1 VRRADAAAIAAHA
14 MKPFRV
20 RRECSAVHRADGRC
34 ADALNA
40 VPAPRDGAA
49 VRAGI
54 SKPYVSPPSKEST
67 MPMKRLAL
75 TAAAVAAL
83 AAAVPATAQEKIK
96 LKVIGQ
102 PLATGLIQ
110 KNKEQP
116 FFETLAQ
123 KTGLPIEVEYKPI
136 DTIGIKDTEQLRVM
150 KAGLF
155 EMASLRMSQN
165 SRDEPTILGLD
176 LVGLNPDY
184 KTAREVAKAYGPVLD
199 QRLQKQFGVKLLG
212 VWPFGPQ
219 VLFCKKPIGKLTDVK
234 GLKVRTYDQN
244 LAKFIES
251 LGGTPVPIAFAE
263 THQSLSLGVVDCAV
277 TGPSS
282 ANSAGWPEVTTH
294 YLPIGMQMALNG
306 YAITLDAWRK
316 LKPDQQQKLQATF
329 DAFTEEVW
337 KYSEE
342 LFVDASNCNVGKDP
356 CTTGKKFKLVNVPV
370 TQADLDIVRK
380 SVRDLS
386 FPAWAEVCDKS
397 NPGCSATWKQT
408 VGPIVGMK

>member
-1 VRRADAAAIAAHA
+1 MRKQVL
-14 MKPFRV
+14 
-20 RRECSAVHRADGRC
+20 AVLLGTA
-34 ADALNA
+34 
-40 VPAPRDGAA
+40 
-49 VRAGI
+49 
-54 SKPYVSPPSKEST
+54 
-67 MPMKRLAL
+67 LAL
-75 TAAAVAAL
+75 STH
-83 AAAVPATAQEKIK
+83 AQEKIRI
-96 LKVIGQ
+96 KVMGQ

-136 DTIGIKDTEQLRVM
+136 DTLGIKDTEQLRVM

-184 KTAREVAKAYGPVLD
+184 ATGRKVADAYAGVLD

-212 VWPFGPQ
+212 IWPFGPQ
-219 VLFCKKPIGKLTDVK
+219 VFFCKKPIAKLGDIK
-234 GLKVRTYDQN
+234 GLKVRVYDQN

-263 THQSLSLGVVDCAV
+263 THQSLSLGVVDCAI

-282 ANSAGWPEVTTH
+282 ANSAGWPEVSTH
-294 YLPIGMQMALNG
+294 YLPIGVQIALNG
-306 YAITLDAWRK
+306 YGISLATWNK
-316 LKPDQQQKLQATF
+316 LKPDQQKKLQAAF
-329 DAFTEEVW
+329 DAHVNEIW

-356 CTTGKKFKLVNVPV
+356 CTTGKKFNLVNVPV
-370 TQADLDIVRK
+370 SAADLDIVRK
-380 SVRDLS
+380 SVQTVS
-386 FPAWAEVCDKS
+386 YPAWAEVCDKS
-397 NPGCSATWKQT
+397 NPECSATWKKS
-408 VGPIVGMK
+408 VGPVIGFK